1 MKQRTL
7 IVALVLG
14 LAGVLAGCSADS
26 PTAPK
31 PSPTPTAYSITL
43 ESSASSAEVGA
54 AILLTARV
62 TQGGGNAADNTS
74 VTFSFYSCPGAGV
87 ISDPSFENGMC
98 QIIRTTTSGA
108 ATATVVSRTEGTYS
122 VSALVRGQTLSK
134 NLRFF
139 NPVNPRSLAIYGVV
153 PDEGSPEG
161 GERVTIHGR
170 GFAQPLAV
178 TFKVANVDRS
188 AQVAEVNAAGTQ
200 MVVITPKAP
209 LEGDV
214 SAAADITVVAGVGT
228 ESEVEETAEK
238 IFTYTRPFTPGA
250 PAIYSIVPSEGLDKG
265 GEQVT
270 IYGANFYS
278 PTVKLGDE
286 NAQVVS
292 TSSDHSSLLLLTP
305 KHSRPAGS
313 TQKEYVDVVVTTNA
327 GGVTRTNGW
336 AWLPPVTEPLAPV
349 LYSVNPNRGSPR
361 GGQEVTLL
369 GANLCNAYDTITKKC
384 VAAPAVRFDVDGFG
398 ERTATVL
405 SYAQDG
411 SSLVVIT
418 PSISPNPVL
427 TDANASIT
435 VTNPQGSA
443 TLTNLYTFV
452 GEAGDPQILGISP
465 NKGSAR
471 GGDTVTIY
479 GKYFLAPVQ
488 VQFSLGG
495 LAVVEEVSA
504 DKTAI
509 TVKVPAASIQPLDAD
524 TFSNVTVTTQAGTGR
539 DRSATLTN
547 GYLFLADEPTPELFA
562 LSPNSGPV
570 DGGTRVTI
578 TGQGFQYPVQVYFGD
593 RQAQV
598 ISNNFNQVIC
608 VTPSITPSQ
617 PGTPT
622 NVEVTVLNTTTG
634 KRSNAVT
641 FRYGEAMFLS
651 AISPNRGP
659 ADEETTVTIYGQGF
673 VGPVEVVTEAG
684 QERIQANVLS
694 VSGTE
699 IIAKIRPLP
708 DNRRAC
714 GIVAAEVTV
723 TNLNSNISASGVTF
737 YYESPAPLITAVEI
751 TAPTK
756 TGNDN
761 TVPQYN
767 PGSSYG
773 SCSTNS
779 NWGNYKVTVRGSN
792 FQKTATGSSAMVI
805 SIPGVTAELPTT
817 YVSANE
823 LWFMLPD
830 LTGVG
835 MQEISCIAG
844 TGTCG
849 LVFVQTPVALT
860 VKNLR
865 SNCSDT
871 LGGAIVIVPC
881 DQRCREVPAI
891 SAITIAVPP
900 VGDPNVVQGFTVG
913 VPFDVTVTLTS
924 APQAGTNVVVRL
936 SYVGFDAAPTEVT
949 VPGGLGSAAFL
960 FSVTPTVAGAGTI
973 IAQTGTGPCTRV
985 AQTTP
990 PIIVRAALTITTTS
1004 PLAAGTV
1011 GVAYS
1016 QTLAASGGSGGYNWT
1031 LVSDAGSGLSLSA
1044 GGVLSG
1050 TPAAASTYVLT
1061 VRVKDSE
1068 NRSVEKPLSVTIAA
1082 AAP

>member
-1 MKQRTL
+1 MRETTMKQRIL

-31 PSPTPTAYSITL
+31 TTPTPTAYSITL

-62 TQGGGNAADNTS
+62 TQGGANAPDNTS

-87 ISDPSFENGMC
+87 ATDPSFENGMC

-122 VSALVRGQTLSK
+122 VSAIVRGQSLSK

-178 TFKVANVDRS
+178 TFTVAGFDRS
-188 AQVAEVNAAGTQ
+188 AQVAEVNPAGTQ

-214 SAAADITVVAGVGT
+214 SAPADIKVMAGVG
-228 ESEVEETAEK
+228 SSSQVEETAES
-238 IFTYTRPFTPGA
+238 IFTYSKPLTPGA

-278 PTVKLGDE
+278 PTVKFGEED
-286 NAQVVS
+286 AQVVS

-305 KHSRPAGS
+305 KHSRAAGS
-313 TQKEYVDVVVTTNA
+313 TQKEYVDVLVRTSAGEVVRA
-327 GGVTRTNGW
+327 NGF
-336 AWLPPVTEPLAPV
+336 AWLPPVTEPTAPV
-349 LYSVNPNRGSPR
+349 LYSVNPTKGSPR

-369 GANLCNAYDTITKKC
+369 GANLCNAFDTITKKC
-384 VAAPAVRFDVDGFG
+384 VAAPAVRFTVEGFG
-398 ERTATVL
+398 ERTASVL

-427 TDANASIT
+427 SDANASIT

-443 TLTNLYTFV
+443 TLSNSYTFV

-471 GGDTVTIY
+471 GGDTVIIY
-479 GKYFLAPVQ
+479 GKYFLEPVQ
-488 VQFSLGG
+488 VQFSQGG
-495 LAVVEEVSA
+495 PAPVVGVSA
-504 DKTAI
+504 DKTAVTI
-509 TVKVPAASIQPLDAD
+509 TVPAASILPIEQD
-524 TFSNVTVTTQAGTGR
+524 TYSDVTVTTQAGTGR
-539 DRSATLTN
+539 DKSATLSR
-547 GYLFLADEPTPELFA
+547 GYLFLADEPTPELYA

-608 VTPSITPSQ
+608 LTPSITPSQ

-622 NVEVTVLNTTTG
+622 NVDVTVLNTVTG
-634 KRSNAVT
+634 KRSNALT

-651 AISPNRGP
+651 AISPNHGP

-673 VGPVEVVTEAG
+673 VGPVEVVTDAG
-684 QERIQANVLS
+684 GEKIQANVLS

-714 GIVAAEVTV
+714 GIIAAEVTV

-737 YYESPAPLITAVEI
+737 YYESPAPLITSVEI
-751 TAPTK
+751 TAASK
-756 TGNDN
+756 IGNDN

-767 PGSSYG
+767 PNPSEPSACRLAPW
-773 SCSTNS
+773 SD
-779 NWGNYKVTVRGSN
+779 YKVTVRGSN
-792 FQKTATGSSAMVI
+792 FQKSGAVSAMVF

-817 YVSANE
+817 FVSANE
-823 LWFMLPD
+823 ITFMLPD
-830 LTGVG
+830 LTGVA
-835 MQEISCIAG
+835 MQEISCMVGAA
-844 TGTCG
+844 CG
-849 LVFVQTPVALT
+849 LQYVSTPVALT

-871 LGGAIVIVPC
+871 LPGAIVIVPC
-881 DQRCREVPAI
+881 NTACR
-891 SAITIAVPP
+891 
-900 VGDPNVVQGFTVG
+900 
-913 VPFDVTVTLTS
+913 
-924 APQAGTNVVVRL
+924 AGL
-936 SYVGFDAAPTEVT
+936 SG
-949 VPGGLGSAAFL
+949 
-960 FSVTPTVAGAGTI
+960 
-973 IAQTGTGPCTRV
+973 
-985 AQTTP
+985 
-990 PIIVRAALTITTTS
+990 LTITGEPATDQRVGTPFSVSLTFVEPAVARTTPVTVSLTYFGFSAS
-1004 PLAAGTV
+1004 PAQVMIPV
-1011 GVAYS
+1011 G
-1016 QTLAASGGSGGYNWT
+1016 AAS
-1031 LVSDAGSGLSLSA
+1031 
-1044 GGVLSG
+1044 
-1050 TPAAASTYVLT
+1050 
-1061 VRVKDSE
+1061 
-1068 NRSVEKPLSVTIAA
+1068 PLSVTITPTAA
-1082 AAP
+1082 GSGNIMAQIGSGVCAVSDTSTLITVLPPLLQITSACPPGGTVGTAYSATLTASGGTAPYTWSVVGGTLPPGIGPIGGSTGALTGTPTTAGTYSGITFNVADTGTPGQNAQQTCQIIIAP